1 MTMRVQVT
9 LEDRSLPADARIVT
23 NILDKIFVHV
33 YIIRVERTERLR
45 FRRRFLASD
54 QLDGFLS
61 EEGAPA
67 SLAWSNKVL
76 PARLQVDF
84 QSPGAS
90 TLEGVVAN
98 RQMQRDKIAL
108 LNPQHFLAI
117 AINDDLVLV
126 VIATE
131 DGIPP
136 DAA

>member
-1 MTMRVQVT
+1 
-9 LEDRSLPADARIVT
+9 VT

>member
-1 MTMRVQVT
+1 V
-9 LEDRSLPADARIVT
+9 A
-23 NILDKIFVHV
+23 NILDKILVYV
-33 YIIRVERTERLR
+33 YITRVQWTERLR
-45 FRRRFLASD
+45 FRRRFLACD

-67 SLAWSNKVL
+67 SLARSNKIL

-90 TLEGVVAN
+90 TLKGVMAN
-98 RQMQRDKIAL
+98 RQTQRDKIAL
-108 LNPQHFLAI
+108 LNLQHFLAI
-117 AINDDLVLV
+117 AKDNNLVLV

-131 DGIPP
+131 DRIPP